1 MRTLFFTLIAS
12 LAGSLS
18 GVHAADLS
26 TRLLTSGFLIG
37 LRQEISSQHPTI
49 LGAAARIAAA
59 QAAVRTVRL
68 WEDPMVGFGYMSGD
82 EELVADDGDLGFGV
96 EIPLPRFGLVKA
108 RRAKAQAEVFLAESS
123 REQVLIELQRVAA
136 LSAIEIAL
144 YDDLVSIEGL
154 EQEWLEKMA
163 ATALEKSKDP
173 MANASEVLR
182 FESESARQQ
191 QKIETYKL
199 QRAQL
204 AEQLNLILG
213 RQGEK
218 GWEMLR
224 LSSESEP
231 IPSAEALREGLVRNP
246 LVRKAEASA
255 QIADRDVEIAK
266 AESSPALAVVADSSF
281 YSGSGYRQTTVGV
294 QVSLPWFNEPSYRA
308 SRQSAA
314 VAAGAARHEA
324 DGVLRD
330 VEFEAVAARTQAQSA
345 FQTARRFQKDVIPRM
360 AKAMESTE
368 SAWVSSRASVIDVL
382 DARRSL
388 LAARVEEKR
397 AQAEGLASLERLR
410 ALSPGAFSQ

>member
-1 MRTLFFTLIAS
+1 
-12 LAGSLS
+12 
-18 GVHAADLS
+18 
-26 TRLLTSGFLIG
+26 
-37 LRQEISSQHPTI
+37 
-49 LGAAARIAAA
+49 
-59 QAAVRTVRL
+59 
-68 WEDPMVGFGYMSGD
+68 
-82 EELVADDGDLGFGV
+82 
-96 EIPLPRFGLVKA
+96 
-108 RRAKAQAEVFLAESS
+108 
-123 REQVLIELQRVAA
+123 
-136 LSAIEIAL
+136 
-144 YDDLVSIEGL
+144 
-154 EQEWLEKMA
+154 
-163 ATALEKSKDP
+163 
-173 MANASEVLR
+173 
-182 FESESARQQ
+182 
-191 QKIETYKL
+191 
-199 QRAQL
+199 
-204 AEQLNLILG
+204 LG